1 MNLEHS
7 EAAEET
13 KAEKFKRLG
22 NYRMGKAIER
32 IRQMHNLSAYEYTP
46 EQVDLIIENFED
58 EIADLRAALSGTST
72 AIRTL

>member
-1 MNLEHS
+1 MTTENTHEEMNLEHS

-32 IRQMHNLSAYEYTP
+32 IRQMHNLSAYDYTQ
-46 EQVDLIIENFED
+46 EQVDQHLQEVE
-58 EIADLRAALSGTST
+58 EAL
-72 AIRTL
+72 RTLKKENK